1 MLPPARMSYATLY
14 VQAACYLPVLTC
26 HPWPQ
31 LGHIREAEWALL
43 QLLCHFVLPWSAFI
57 CPLGVPSCSSRIP
70 YWCSSV
76 FSRYS
81 PITLLTVIFCVNL
94 MSRCLVKHDSACVW
108 EGEGVVRLIP
118 EWVDSVKQCVF
129 PNMDQ
134 PHMILWRR
142 EWKSNSPGRGS
153 TCGLTA
159 FRRTSN
165 SAGNF
170 LILKPAVLCTGTTD
184 PELGLLVA
192 DLGTW
197 PHAWGGQKKALD
209 PVELELQVV
218 VPYGCWDMNAGP
230 LEGQQMLL
238 VTELSVC
245 PVSSF
250 WFLYVFSAKLGFVLW
265 AKVFYLLGLKS

>member
-31 LGHIREAEWALL
+31 LGHIREAEWVLL

-142 EWKSNSPGRGS
+142 EWKSNSPGKREHLRSDSLQKDIKLCWKLLDSQACCPLYRYHWPRAGFAGS
-153 TCGLTA
+153 RSWDLTTCL
-159 FRRTSN
+159 RRPEEGIRPCGTGVTGGCALWVLGHERWASRRAAN
-165 SAGNF
+165 ALGHW
-170 LILKPAVLCTGTTD
+170 AVC
-184 PELGLLVA
+184 
-192 DLGTW
+192 
-197 PHAWGGQKKALD
+197 
-209 PVELELQVV
+209 
-218 VPYGCWDMNAGP
+218 
-230 LEGQQMLL
+230 
-238 VTELSVC
+238 LS
-245 PVSSF
+245 S
-250 WFLYVFSAKLGFVLW
+250 L
-265 AKVFYLLGLKS
+265 